1 MPQVVRNANRWR
13 MSKSAYSSLC
23 ELARERAL
31 IATTASVLGWDQETF
46 LPVKAVDYRAKQLG
60 WLSGKAHE
68 LATSSAWEKALEE
81 AEAEGSNDPLE
92 SANLREF
99 RHHYD
104 RSAKLSRELVEHET
118 QTSSR
123 AKSAWMEAR
132 RKSDFSVFAPALE
145 TLLDIARQKAD
156 LWGFKEEPYDALL
169 EEYERGSTTAE
180 VADLFGSCRASI
192 IEIAREAVE
201 NSSDTP
207 ANLLEGDYPVERQK
221 VLNREIAESLGF
233 DFEAGCINTVTH
245 PFCTHLGPDD
255 TRLTTRYDTTDF
267 LSSLFGVMHEA
278 GHGLY
283 DQGLPNSEHGMPS
296 GQAVSL
302 GIHESQSRLWENHVG
317 RSRAFWEKWLPRAS
331 DIFPGLRRF
340 SLDEFL
346 EGVNRANYSCI
357 RVEADEAT
365 YDLHILLRFSIER
378 RLLNRDL
385 EIAEVPEAWNEEFRS
400 LFGFLPPDD
409 ASGCLQDIHW
419 SMGGLGYF
427 STYTIGNLNSAQLFK
442 AATSSEEIS
451 CECDKANYLPLLEW
465 MRKNIHSA
473 GSIMLPQELM
483 LSATGE
489 HTNPSYYLHHL
500 RKRFCKGA

>member
-1 MPQVVRNANRWR
+1 MPQVVRNAKRWR

-255 TRLTTRYDTTDF
+255 TRLTTRYDKTDF

-331 DIFPGLRRF
+331 DIFPDLRRF

>member
-1 MPQVVRNANRWR
+1 MPQVVSTAKRWR
-13 MSKSAYSSLC
+13 MSKSAYHSLC

-46 LPVKAVDYRAKQLG
+46 LPVKAVEYRAKQLG

-68 LATSSAWEKALEE
+68 LATSSAWEKALGE
-81 AEAEGSNDPLE
+81 AEAEGSTDPLE

-104 RSAKLSRELVEHET
+104 RSARLSRELVEHET

-132 RKSDFSVFAPALE
+132 KKSDFSLFAPALG

-156 LWGFKEEPYDALL
+156 LWGFAEEPYDALL

-180 VADLFGSCRASI
+180 VAELFGSCREAI

-207 ANLLEGDYPVERQK
+207 ANLLEGDYPVEQQK

-255 TRLTTRYDTTDF
+255 TRLTTRYDETDF

-283 DQGLPNSEHGMPS
+283 DQGLPDSQHGMPS

-331 DIFPGLRRF
+331 DIFPDLRRF
-340 SLDEFL
+340 SLDQFL

-489 HTNPSYYLHHL
+489 HTNPSHYLRHL
-500 RKRFCKGA
+500 RKRFCQGD